1 MEKRS
6 PEMMKAI
13 GTSSFEKAVP
23 RVNMVVQVT
32 DGRTPRGER
41 ETRSITAV
49 SREATHPEMC
59 KGHEQPEGRQRQNLT
74 GHNHYNKRNV
84 KS

>member
-41 ETRSITAV
+41 DAE
-49 SREATHPEMC
+49 
-59 KGHEQPEGRQRQNLT
+59 
-74 GHNHYNKRNV
+74 HNSCVARGNPPRDV
-84 KS
+84 QGT